1 MDCKEFDN
9 CKAEDYAR
17 RAKAAWGDTDAYK
30 EYEEKSKGRSA
41 AEQDALQER
50 LMDIFRE
57 FGAVKDS
64 DPAAAE
70 AQALVIKLQAFLT
83 ANYYRCTDEIL
94 SGLGKLYGS
103 DGEFTKNID
112 AAAGEGA
119 AVFAANAIA
128 AHCAQ

>member
-1 MDCKEFDN
+1 MDCKE
-9 CKAEDYAR
+9 KDYAQ

-30 EYEEKSKGRSA
+30 EYEQKSKGRSA
-41 AEQDALQER
+41 AEQEALKER
-50 LMDIFRE
+50 LMDIFRA

-70 AQALVIKLQAFLT
+70 AQALVIKLQEFLT

-103 DGEFTKNID
+103 GGEFTENID
-112 AAAGEGA
+112 AAAGEGTA
-119 AVFAANAIA
+119 AFAANAIA